1 MIDGTATNFIEA
13 MVEADL
19 KSNKWNGRVQTR
31 FPPEPNGYLHIGHAK
46 SICLNAG
53 LAQKYSGAFNLRFD
67 DTNPTKEEQEY
78 VDSIIEDVKWLTGNL
93 ENHIFYASD
102 YFEQMY
108 RWAEKLIADGKAYVC
123 ELNAEQ
129 MREYRGKSLAEP
141 GKNSPFRDRT
151 PEENLTLFRE
161 MKAGKHE
168 AGSKTLRAKIDM
180 SSGNFNLRDPVM
192 YRILKEPHHR
202 QKEAWC
208 IYPSYDWAHGNED
221 SLEQITHSICTLEFE
236 NHRPLYDW
244 FLNNL
249 GVHHPQQIE
258 FSKLQLTY
266 TVLSKRNLLKLVQEK
281 LVNGWDDPRMPTVAA
296 MRRRGIPAESLR
308 KFCAEVGVTKQ
319 ESVIDVGRLENAVRD
334 HLNVHALRRMAVLN
348 PVKLVITNYPADVV
362 EEMAIANS
370 PENEA
375 AGKRSVPFSQELYV
389 EREDFMEEP
398 SKKFFRLGPG
408 REVRLRGAYF
418 VTCTGFTKDAAGELR
433 EVLCT
438 YDPETRS
445 GNSTTRK
452 VKGTIHWVSA
462 KHALEVEV
470 RLFDRL
476 FAAEFPG
483 KGHEGELAF
492 LKDLNPKSLE
502 VVKAKVEPELS
513 KAQVG
518 EAFQFE
524 RVGYFVVDRESSN
537 KGLVFNRTVSLKDAW
552 AKEAKKEDL

>member
-1 MIDGTATNFIEA
+1 MSEGTATNFIEA
-13 MVEADL
+13 LVEADL
-19 KSNKWNGRVQTR
+19 KANKWNGRVQTR

-53 LAQKYSGAFNLRFD
+53 LAQKYGGAFNLRFD
-67 DTNPTKEEQEY
+67 DTNPAKEEQEY
-78 VDSIIEDVKWLTGNL
+78 VDSIIEDVKWLTGNF
-93 ENHIFYASD
+93 ENRIFYASD

-108 RWAEKLIADGKAYVC
+108 QWAEKLVSDGKAYVC

-202 QKEAWC
+202 QKDAWC

-221 SLEQITHSICTLEFE
+221 SLEHITHSICTLEFE

-334 HLNVHALRRMAVLN
+334 HLNVHALRRMAVLD
-348 PVKLVITNYPADVV
+348 PVKLVITNYPPDVV
-362 EEMAIANS
+362 EEMPISNS

-375 AGKRSVPFSQELYV
+375 AGKRSVPFSKELYV
-389 EREDFMEEP
+389 ERDDFMEEP

-418 VTCTGFTKDAAGELR
+418 VTCTGFTKDANGELR
-433 EVLCT
+433 EILCT

-524 RVGYFVVDRESSN
+524 RVGYFVVDRDSSN

-552 AKEAKKEDL
+552 AKEAKKEDR